1 MDFKVVYLFFFFF
14 FSFLFIL
21 GVYCIDNFSLII
33 YYKNMFFSLGFLRSL
48 TNNKVIYLIAAFF
61 FKQAKDIGVDETEER
76 QEQQRH
82 TKVKTNI

>member
-1 MDFKVVYLFFFFF
+1 
-14 FSFLFIL
+14 
-21 GVYCIDNFSLII
+21 
-33 YYKNMFFSLGFLRSL
+33 MFFSLGFLRSL